1 MEGRCVEAPEKGIGQ
16 KGSGWVKRLV
26 SQMMGKERDFC
37 FSVFFRVL
45 HEVPSEGIE
54 LMYVRERGEGR
65 RGRRRRGWG
74 RDNELFTELNVC
86 A

>member
-1 MEGRCVEAPEKGIGQ
+1 
-16 KGSGWVKRLV
+16 VKRLV
-26 SQMMGKERDFC
+26 SQRMEKERDLC
-37 FSVFFRVL
+37 LSVIFRVL

-54 LMYVRERGEGR
+54 LTYVRERDEGR
-65 RGRRRRGWG
+65 RGRRRGGLG